1 MLPKAKKEYS
11 LSVTLTDDDKLYLI
25 KLIKGTSKRNR
36 KNLFQ
41 FVSREIP
48 RVKHVIE
55 LYRYHELWHDASL
68 VN

>member
-25 KLIKGTSKRNR
+25 KLIKGKSKRNR

-55 LYRYHELWHDASL
+55 LYRYHEQWHDASL